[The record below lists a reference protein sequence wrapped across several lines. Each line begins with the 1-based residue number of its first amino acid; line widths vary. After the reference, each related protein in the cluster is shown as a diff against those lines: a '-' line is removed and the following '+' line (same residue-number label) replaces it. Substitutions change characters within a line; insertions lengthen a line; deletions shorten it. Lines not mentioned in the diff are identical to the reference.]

1 MRAGR
6 PGRGATPM
14 NALERTLAVALPP
27 IAAAGIVWASSVPL
41 TLNATSGA
49 VLRLAWAVRPER
61 IETCRDLRPEELANV
76 PQHMRQARVCEG
88 TPAEYRLI
96 VRDASGVR
104 LDRIVRGGGLRQD
117 RRLYVLEEL
126 PLTPGPSLVDVRFE
140 RVTHPASGNDES
152 RGGDE
157 DTHDEDGD
165 ENEGDEGEEA
175 DDDRNARQ
183 QGAVPPRLALDR
195 AVTAQPRE
203 VVLVTYDETRRAL
216 VALQSGEPADRDLRP
231 SAQ

>member
-1 MRAGR
+1 
-6 PGRGATPM
+6 M
-14 NALERTLAVALPP
+14 NALERTLAVVLPP

-41 TLNATSGA
+41 TLNDTSAA

-61 IETCRDLRPEELANV
+61 IETCRDLGPEELVNV
-76 PQHMRQARVCEG
+76 PQHMRQARICEG

-104 LDRIVRGGGLRQD
+104 LDRTVRGGGLRQD
-117 RRLYVLEEL
+117 RRLYVFEEL
-126 PLTPGPSLVDVRFE
+126 SLATGASLIDVRFE

-152 RGGDE
+152 RDGDE

-165 ENEGDEGEEA
+165 GNEDDQGGEEA
-175 DDDRNARQ
+175 DDDRDARQ
-183 QGAVPPRLALDR
+183 QGAVPPRLTLVTS
-195 AVTAQPRE
+195 VTARPRD

-216 VALQSGEPADRDLRP
+216 VAVQPSRPPGRNLRE
-231 SAQ
+231 